1 MRSIFRCI
9 ALSVAFE
16 GPLFEAPFLA
26 TVRGAFLA
34 FAATFLAAGFL
45 TTLFLVDFAATFL
58 AAGFLSHRRRF
69 CALFFA
75 AGFFCSGFLL
85 CLCQGTSPLICLC
98 HLSARYETIS
108 QSGLLKHAPF
118 RPSDRNPGRFCN
130 TLQFRNPAD
139 SLTGLR
145 ANRSIDHGHE

>member
-26 TVRGAFLA
+26 TVLGAFLA

-58 AAGFLSHRRRF
+58 AAGFLTTLF
-69 CALFFA
+69 LVDFAATFLAAGFLTTLFLVDFAATFLAADFLTTLLVDLVAVFFA
-75 AGFFCSGFLL
+75 AAFFCSGFLL

-98 HLSARYETIS
+98 HLSARCETIS
-108 QSGLLKHAPF
+108 Q
-118 RPSDRNPGRFCN
+118 
-130 TLQFRNPAD
+130 
-139 SLTGLR
+139 
-145 ANRSIDHGHE
+145 